1 VSAEGAAAASER
13 GGGHTAPPEPPGRIL
28 IVEDDAIL
36 LEQLT
41 WALKG
46 KFAVSAARDATHGRT
61 LCESEPDLYLFDLRL
76 PPSGQVQEGM
86 DLLRYVRKR
95 DPEATVVMMSGEG
108 ERQHALQAIAL
119 GAFDFFQKPID
130 TAELLLILNRALER
144 RRLLAENREL
154 RQAASPLSSSLRR
167 IVGQSAAMKALARDI
182 EKVAGSDAT
191 VLILGESGTGK
202 DLVAQSLHAGSPRR
216 DRAFVAVNAAALP
229 ESLAEAELFG
239 HEKGAFTGAVA
250 SRPGRFELA
259 SGGTLFLD
267 EIGTLS
273 PAIQSKLLRVLE
285 TREVERVGGR
295 RPIPVDFRLI
305 SATNEDLE
313 SKVAAGGFRED
324 LFYRIHTVPLRIPPL
339 RQREGDVRLLAAH
352 FLETIGARH
361 GKPGRLLSPAAMA
374 RLEAHPWRGNVRELQ
389 HVIEMLLLFSEGPE
403 IGEDE
408 LPKPLREP
416 LRAQASAGGAP
427 KSFAAAVEE
436 HERRLLSEAI
446 ASAGGVKAEAARR
459 LGLDANQIKYLCR
472 KYGL

>member
-1 VSAEGAAAASER
+1 MSAEGAAAPAQR
-13 GGGHTAPPEPPGRIL
+13 GGGHTAPPEPSGRIV
-28 IVEDDAIL
+28 IVEDDALL

-86 DLLRYVRKR
+86 DLLRFVRKR
-95 DPEATVVMMSGEG
+95 DPDATVVMMSGEG
-108 ERQHALQAIAL
+108 ERQYALQAIAL

-144 RRLLAENREL
+144 RRLLTENREL
-154 RQAASPLSSSLRR
+154 RQAANPLSASLGR
-167 IVGQSAAMKALARDI
+167 IVGRSAPMKALARDI

-191 VLILGESGTGK
+191 ILILGESGTGK
-202 DLVAQSLHAGSPRR
+202 DLVAQSIHAGSPRR

-267 EIGTLS
+267 EIGTLA

-295 RPIPVDFRLI
+295 RPIAVDFRLI

-313 SKVAAGGFRED
+313 AKVAAGAFRED

-339 RQREGDVRLLAAH
+339 RQREGDVRLLAGH
-352 FLETIGARH
+352 FLETIGGRH
-361 GKPGRLLSPAAMA
+361 GKPGRFLSPAAMA
-374 RLEAHPWRGNVRELQ
+374 RLEAYPWRGNVRELQ
-389 HVIEMLLLFSEGPE
+389 HVIEMLLLFSNGPE

-408 LPKPLREP
+408 LPKPLRESP
-416 LRAQASAGGAP
+416 RTDAPTGASQNFASA
-427 KSFAAAVEE
+427 VESYE
-436 HERRLLSEAI
+436 KKLLSEAI
-446 ASAGGVKAEAARR
+446 AAANGVKAEAARR

-472 KYGL
+472 KHGL

>member
-1 VSAEGAAAASER
+1 VSGERPAA
-13 GGGHTAPPEPPGRIL
+13 PLGRIL
-28 IVEDDAIL
+28 IVEDDAVL

-46 KFAVSAARDATHGRT
+46 KFAVSTARDATHGRT
-61 LCESEPDLYLFDLRL
+61 LCESEPDLYLFDMRL
-76 PPSGQVQEGM
+76 PPSGQVQEGL
-86 DLLRYVRKR
+86 DLLRFVRKR

-108 ERQHALQAIAL
+108 ERQHALRSIAL

-154 RQAASPLSSSLRR
+154 REASRPAAGLGR
-167 IVGQSAAMKALARDI
+167 IVGTSAAMKALARDVERI
-182 EKVAGSDAT
+182 AGSDAT

-202 DLVAQSLHAGSPRR
+202 DLVAQSIHAAGPRR
-216 DRAFVAVNAAALP
+216 DRAFVAVNASALP

-239 HEKGAFTGAVA
+239 HEKGAFTGAIA

-273 PAIQSKLLRVLE
+273 PAVQSKLLRVLE

-313 SKVAAGGFRED
+313 ARVAAGTFRED

-339 RQREGDVRLLAAH
+339 RERKGDIRLLAEH
-352 FLETIGARH
+352 FLEIFGARH
-361 GKPGRLLSPAAMA
+361 GKRGRHLSPSVLE

-389 HVIEMLLLFSEGPE
+389 HVIEMLVLFSDAPE

-408 LPKPLREP
+408 LPKALRESP
-416 LRAQASAGGAP
+416 RTGAGAATASP
-427 KSFAAAVEE
+427 RSFASAVEE
-436 HERRLLSEAI
+436 YEKRLISEAI
-446 ASAGGVKAEAARR
+446 AAAGGVKAEAARR
-459 LGLDANQIKYLCR
+459 LGLDTNQIKYLCR